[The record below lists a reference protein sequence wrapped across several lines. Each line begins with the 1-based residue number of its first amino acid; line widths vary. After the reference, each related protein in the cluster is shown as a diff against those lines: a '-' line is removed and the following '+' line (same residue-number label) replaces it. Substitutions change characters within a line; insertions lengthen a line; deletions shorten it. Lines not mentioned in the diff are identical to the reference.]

1 MAKKNKGIGQIT
13 IKRIGSRY
21 AACISGDPQEL
32 FNTFKKAEEL
42 VEKLRSRHGR
52 RHYEYDNHKKKRCNR
67 KRGK

>member
-1 MAKKNKGIGQIT
+1 MVKRKQIGQIT
-13 IKRIGSRY
+13 IKRIGNKY

-42 VEKLRSRHGR
+42 VEKLRDRYGR
-52 RHYEYDNHKKKRCNR
+52 RHYDYHNNKKKCKR